1 MARHAVIEANGSYK
15 VLNLRSMCAY
25 GSFDSREEAEEAI
38 IVAAHADQLSRCG
51 Q

>member
-1 MARHAVIEANGSYK
+1 MTYSVIQTGETFK

-25 GSFDSREEAEEAI
+25 GSFETRQEAEEAI
-38 IVAAHADQLSRCG
+38 ASAAKADQLSRCG